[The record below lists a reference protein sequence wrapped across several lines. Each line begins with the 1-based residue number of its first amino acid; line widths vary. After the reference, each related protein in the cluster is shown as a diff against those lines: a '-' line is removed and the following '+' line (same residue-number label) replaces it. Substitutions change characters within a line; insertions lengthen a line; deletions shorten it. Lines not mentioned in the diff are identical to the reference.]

1 MAGMSGYDFY
11 IMLRGI
17 DELLERFLPI
27 LIIAAVGVV
36 AAVLLRIWVRRNAP
50 HHPALAAEV
59 HALKKRVVS
68 LEARLNRLTPKA
80 PGRPTSGGQAS
91 SDASTASD
99 ADRRGS

>member
-27 LIIAAVGVV
+27 LIIAAVGIV

-50 HHPALAAEV
+50 HHPELAAEV
-59 HALKKRVVS
+59 HALKKRVAA
-68 LEARLNRLTPKA
+68 LEARLSRPSKTA
-80 PGRPTSGGQAS
+80 SGRTSSGGAS
-91 SDASTASD
+91 SDSAP
-99 ADRRGS
+99 DRNGL